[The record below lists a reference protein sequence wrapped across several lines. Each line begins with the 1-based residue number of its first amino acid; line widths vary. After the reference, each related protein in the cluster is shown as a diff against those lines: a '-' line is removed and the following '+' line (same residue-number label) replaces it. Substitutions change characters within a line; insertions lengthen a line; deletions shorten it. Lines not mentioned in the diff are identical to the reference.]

1 MPEPITGTLPPLIPS
16 TAAVDAVAETIYDNL
31 SAANPGGWAD
41 MSPLAKHFWRNLA
54 LEALSA
60 AGPKLTADAVQLVAD
75 NRMAFGLDA
84 LDSLFDFE
92 ALAVNVA
99 IAAGSVPAT

>member
-1 MPEPITGTLPPLIPS
+1 MPEPITGTLPPLVPS

-31 SAANPGGWAD
+31 ARDAGEWAELG
-41 MSPLAKHFWRNLA
+41 PLAKHFWRNLA

-92 ALAVNVA
+92 ALAANVS
-99 IAAGSVPAT
+99 IAAGSVPTA